1 MRKVPLPA
9 AILLGAATLLAGVAA
24 HDAAVPV
31 SREISTRTAIFAI
44 ERYRAWVSPRLEGKV
59 RCRFR
64 PTCSAYGLESVRRY
78 GALRGGWR
86 AAKRIARCT
95 SATPMGTVDPP

>member
-9 AILLGAATLLAGVAA
+9 AILLGAATLLGGVAA

-31 SREISTRTAIFAI
+31 PREISTRAAIGAI
-44 ERYRAWVSPRLEGKV
+44 EQYRAWVSPRLEGRV

-64 PTCSAYGLESVRRY
+64 PTCSAYGLASVRKY

-95 SATPMGTVDPP
+95 NATPPGTVDPP